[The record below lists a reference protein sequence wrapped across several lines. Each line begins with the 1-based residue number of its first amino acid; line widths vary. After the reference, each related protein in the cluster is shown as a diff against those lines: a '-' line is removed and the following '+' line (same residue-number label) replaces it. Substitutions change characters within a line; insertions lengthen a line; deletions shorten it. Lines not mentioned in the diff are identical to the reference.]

1 MMNFQQ
7 MYQMYQQP
15 QAAAAQTA
23 QAQQQLAG
31 YADPQQLQMQAYQ
44 QQMMQ
49 QQQLQM
55 QQAQQAQQVQ
65 QPQEDLIGQEEHITV
80 AGCTHATV
88 GGIVRGNFTVLGE
101 NHGRPTYKKDQQ
113 VNGLDVQMYYWDERD
128 GPNFC
133 GWWFGPKVGGDQ
145 VWAYHPSSTATTPP
159 KTGWKVPY
167 DGPVDQSFVISVN
180 QQGALQKQQQAMQ
193 QQQAQMYEQQQQQ
206 QAYQQQQQAYQQQ
219 QQQEQQQ
226 AYQKQQQE
234 QQAQQQAYL
243 QQQRQMQ
250 IQQQEMK
257 KQQAAEMQRK
267 TEEMNRKRME
277 DQKKKAEEMKRAQ
290 EENAAA
296 MQVRRVVQKV
306 RMAKEETLALLQQE
320 LAEIMQKELAKCGS
334 MQAKVQE
341 ECTLCV
347 EQAKLNI
354 EKMKEAKVKEEERK
368 VELAKKLKEAQE
380 KADEL
385 ITELQVK
392 VEAAETAASALKA
405 AVQPFMAEGP
415 IDMKPAQMAK
425 VSKAMD
431 EAVAEATEKS
441 QDCSEF
447 LKTNQAAMKVPDA
460 PGQPPAAS
468 KKTLADLF
476 QRFNECMKLKE
487 STIKTAGEAKLKV
500 EKRAVAKK
508 VLDADLA
515 KFVKHDTGKKGAL
528 DKKDISNYAK
538 KEYGCTLPESAVAR
552 IVQALVANGAK
563 GVVQTDVQRL
573 KVHIGIARERLKDLE
588 RKTAREQREK
598 ELEAQKVQLRAK
610 VETVGKSMA
619 EAEESVKEL
628 EETAQPLQTKGK
640 TMKSVEILA
649 SVDEVEAK
657 LLTTRKQVDE
667 VKPSLAALKDGLE
680 NDVLRWLSLEM
691 KPAEMK
697 AYSLETR
704 IARTTNL
711 LARFRE
717 DAKKKDAAELMAL
730 ERQAKAMLQ
739 HHKKAKSLSPDEV
752 FAAISKKESVTQ
764 KDFLT
769 FFEKKCEKEEPK
781 EGAAPAPSQE
791 DLGRLFKF
799 LDEKGEGSVS
809 KERLML
815 LIRTCMKVLKDGLIT
830 DGASIAD
837 GQTLRR
843 LEVGEVVEVLSS
855 PAADGDTEVMR
866 AKCRATKDGVEG
878 WVSISGN
885 QGSVFL
891 QEGGTV
897 FKVVK
902 ETIMTESFELD
913 GEDSKDATK
922 QVTDTTRKLRP
933 GELVDVRVFMIKE
946 EKSGLLRMKC
956 KAKSDGALGWV
967 TAVGNTGIKF
977 LDVV

>member
-180 QQGALQKQQQAMQ
+180 QQGSVLKQQQAMQQQQQQQQ

-552 IVQALVANGAK
+552 IVQALVASGAK

-730 ERQAKAMLQ
+730 ERQAK
-739 HHKKAKSLSPDEV
+739 EG
-752 FAAISKKESVTQ
+752 KEPVPASGPTWVCT
-764 KDFLT
+764 
-769 FFEKKCEKEEPK
+769 EP
-781 EGAAPAPSQE
+781 
-791 DLGRLFKF
+791 
-799 LDEKGEGSVS
+799 V
-809 KERLML
+809 L
-815 LIRTCMKVLKDGLIT
+815 LCL
-830 DGASIAD
+830 
-837 GQTLRR
+837 
-843 LEVGEVVEVLSS
+843 
-855 PAADGDTEVMR
+855 P
-866 AKCRATKDGVEG
+866 
-878 WVSISGN
+878 
-885 QGSVFL
+885 
-891 QEGGTV
+891 
-897 FKVVK
+897 
-902 ETIMTESFELD
+902 
-913 GEDSKDATK
+913 
-922 QVTDTTRKLRP
+922 
-933 GELVDVRVFMIKE
+933 
-946 EKSGLLRMKC
+946 
-956 KAKSDGALGWV
+956 
-967 TAVGNTGIKF
+967 
-977 LDVV
+977 